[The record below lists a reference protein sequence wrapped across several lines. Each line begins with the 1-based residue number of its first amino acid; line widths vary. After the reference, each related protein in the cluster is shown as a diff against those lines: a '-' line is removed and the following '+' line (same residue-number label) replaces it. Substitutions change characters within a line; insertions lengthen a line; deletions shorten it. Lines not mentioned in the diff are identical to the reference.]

1 MKILILLTIAS
12 IKSLDVYL
20 QIEFVNNNESLIYI
34 TFDKELNDNS
44 IVYI

>member
-12 IKSLDVYL
+12 IKSLNVYL

-34 TFDKELNDNS
+34 TFDKELTDDS
-44 IVYI
+44 LIYI